1 MRCIII
7 DDEPNAISILRR
19 YADKLDFLQTV
30 ATFRDPVKA
39 VDFLNHEQVD
49 LLFVDINM
57 PELTGL
63 QLLSVLNHQPL
74 VIFTTA
80 YSEYAVESYEY
91 NAVDYLVKPI
101 LFERFVKAVNK
112 AAAQLQLQKTSDI
125 TTPDQKEILHLKSGT
140 QVHRVS
146 KSDVLFFEKDANYI
160 IVHTKDKKIMLRG
173 NMPDVYRYVS
183 ANEFVQVHKSFI
195 VNLAMIDIIE
205 VHQLT
210 VKGNKIPVGHTYREA
225 FMQKMKEQ

>member
-7 DDEPNAISILRR
+7 DDEPNALSILQR

-39 VDFLNHEQVD
+39 VDFLNREEVD

-63 QLLSVLNHQPL
+63 QLLSVLNRQPL

-80 YSEYAVESYEY
+80 YSEFAAESYEY

-112 AAAQLQLQKTSDI
+112 AVAQLQLQKPTDD
-125 TTPDQKEILHLKSGT
+125 TLPDQKEILNFKSGT

-146 KSDVLFFEKDANYI
+146 RNDVLFFEKDANYI

-173 NMPDVYRYVS
+173 NMPDVYGYVS
-183 ANEFVQVHKSFI
+183 PNNFVQVHKSFI
-195 VNLAMIDIIE
+195 VNFAMIDIIE
-205 VHQLT
+205 VHQLM
-210 VKGNKIPVGHTYREA
+210 VKGNKIPIGHTYRDA
-225 FMQKMKEQ
+225 FMQKMKQQ